1 MKLLTCKIILY
12 TCFNYFNYLKLP
24 LIVLTISICFSIL
37 ELRFGTKS
45 VASKYMPE
53 VLEIFTKEYDKL
65 GEYTIA
71 IFPGNVHGVVVQIR
85 AYVGSQLRLL
95 KSIEIEDGH
104 SSNLKVID
112 LL

>member
-1 MKLLTCKIILY
+1 M
-12 TCFNYFNYLKLP
+12 
-24 LIVLTISICFSIL
+24 TISICFSIL
-37 ELRFGTKS
+37 ELRLGTKS
-45 VASKYMPE
+45 VANKYMPE

-95 KSIEIEDGH
+95 KSIETEDGH
-104 SSNLKVID
+104 NSNLIVID